1 MRIRCLER
9 ISVRSHSHS
18 FIFSIRFDA
27 IYPLFA
33 KETAKAKKKKMSEE
47 PEEAYHY
54 VGFVPVNGY
63 LWEID
68 GLARAPIKLG
78 TKSYFLFT
86 WISHLCTP
94 SSVSS
99 PLMPVLSFFPTSD
112 V

>member
-1 MRIRCLER
+1 MC
-9 ISVRSHSHS
+9 
-18 FIFSIRFDA
+18 SIRFDA

-63 LWEID
+63 VWEID

-78 TKSYFLFT
+78 RNRLVFASPTFNFLT
-86 WISHLCTP
+86 RSCSSHK
-94 SSVSS
+94 VN
-99 PLMPVLSFFPTSD
+99 VH
-112 V
+112 

>member
-1 MRIRCLER
+1 VFWTDLCKI
-9 ISVRSHSHS
+9 IFSQ
-18 FIFSIRFDA
+18 FQFSIRFDA

-63 LWEID
+63 VWEID

-78 TKSYFLFT
+78 TKSISCLRRFLIFA
-86 WISHLCTP
+86 P
-94 SSVSS
+94 SLSS
-99 PLMPVLSFFPTSD
+99 PLIQSFRFSPTMYI
-112 V
+112 